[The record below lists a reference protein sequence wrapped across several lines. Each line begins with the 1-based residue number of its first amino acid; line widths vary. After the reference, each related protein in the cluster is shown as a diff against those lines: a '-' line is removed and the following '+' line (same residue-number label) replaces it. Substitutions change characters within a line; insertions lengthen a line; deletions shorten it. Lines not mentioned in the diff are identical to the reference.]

1 MLMKLKRTQLLNID
15 AEQLEN
21 NDDKEKNPDD
31 NEN

>member
-1 MLMKLKRTQLLNID
+1 MKLNRTQLLNID

>member
-1 MLMKLKRTQLLNID
+1 MKLKRTQLLNID

>member
-1 MLMKLKRTQLLNID
+1 MKLKRTQLLNID
-15 AEQLEN
+15 AGQLEN